1 MVLRGRRSLP
11 LLELTNTY
19 TFFQP
24 LMNNVWPIST
34 IKWLLKQS
42 MAFKT
47 ISQNLMNNWQQLFN
61 SLHLFSSIWP
71 SKTVCKCF
79 NQFRSYYDNCDSF
92 MNNYTELLNSFQN
105 CSTVC
110 KTIKQAFLW
119 RKIIFFF
126 TSTRWNMIKRGHSS
140 VLRSLILNMASMTN
154 DAMRHQPAVSHPGL
168 SSGK

>member
-1 MVLRGRRSLP
+1 MNKLSI
-11 LLELTNTY
+11 TYNANNNTITWSSSHY

-119 RKIIFFF
+119 RKIIFFLLLHDGI
-126 TSTRWNMIKRGHSS
+126 W
-140 VLRSLILNMASMTN
+140 LNE
-154 DAMRHQPAVSHPGL
+154 VIHPFWGR
-168 SSGK
+168 

>member
-1 MVLRGRRSLP
+1 MKSIALVVFEIHAFLWSENTCFPRGISRFLRRIF
-11 LLELTNTY
+11 Y

-42 MAFKT
+42 TAFKT
-47 ISQNLMNNWQQLFN
+47 ISQNLMNNWQQLFD

-105 CSTVC
+105 CSTVF
-110 KTIKQAFLW
+110 KTIKQRVFF
-119 RKIIFFF
+119 IFFNIF
-126 TSTRWNMIKRGHSS
+126 QHLETFEAFI
-140 VLRSLILNMASMTN
+140 
-154 DAMRHQPAVSHPGL
+154 QQF
-168 SSGK
+168 